1 MKRSHVTARR
11 MPQTAPLKVAYVL
24 KRFPRLSETFILNE
38 ILELERQ
45 GVEVSVFSLL
55 RPPAE
60 ARHKLLDDLRAQVT
74 YLPGRKALKEWDLY
88 CNQGE
93 DREDREAALAAVQ
106 EKGLPGAPLFPGK
119 AAEDIWR
126 LFLQAHVLK
135 DYVIGQGIDHLH
147 AHFGSDATTVALMA
161 SHLSGRRYS
170 YTAHARDIYHT
181 YVDLIADYTMRRTK
195 MERAAFVAT
204 VSEYNKRHLDQLVP
218 APVRGRI
225 HRLYNGIDLK
235 RFRPNG
241 KDREEALFVAVGRL
255 VEKKGFGDLVEACRQ
270 LKAQGRKFRCVL
282 VGEGPERES
291 LTAAIDAAD
300 LGDSVQLVGAKPQEE
315 LLKIIG
321 KASAVVLPCVVTP
334 SGDRDG
340 LPTVLLEAL
349 ALGIPCVTTNVSG
362 NPEIVDTDKTGYIVS
377 PGDCGALAAAMARF
391 LADPGLS
398 ARMANACRAKA
409 ERDFDLRSNVATLIG
424 HFFDA
429 RAGADAERRVS
440 ACA

>member
-1 MKRSHVTARR
+1 M
-11 MPQTAPLKVAYVL
+11 
-24 KRFPRLSETFILNE
+24 
-38 ILELERQ
+38 
-45 GVEVSVFSLL
+45 
-55 RPPAE
+55 
-60 ARHKLLDDLRAQVT
+60 
-74 YLPGRKALKEWDLY
+74 
-88 CNQGE
+88 
-93 DREDREAALAAVQ
+93 
-106 EKGLPGAPLFPGK
+106 
-119 AAEDIWR
+119 
-126 LFLQAHVLK
+126 
-135 DYVIGQGIDHLH
+135 
-147 AHFGSDATTVALMA
+147 
-161 SHLSGRRYS
+161 
-170 YTAHARDIYHT
+170 
-181 YVDLIADYTMRRTK
+181 
-195 MERAAFVAT
+195 
-204 VSEYNKRHLDQLVP
+204 
-218 APVRGRI
+218 
-225 HRLYNGIDLK
+225 
-235 RFRPNG
+235 
-241 KDREEALFVAVGRL
+241 
-255 VEKKGFGDLVEACRQ
+255 
-270 LKAQGRKFRCVL
+270 
-282 VGEGPERES
+282 
-291 LTAAIDAAD
+291 
-300 LGDSVQLVGAKPQEE
+300 QLVGAKPQEE